1 MAEPAQVDEV
11 VQWQTYPSWRL
22 FTWLYFF
29 SLVTALRGGL
39 FLWFGVSGGEAW
51 LSGAGMLL
59 VCAALLRRWEKC
71 ILTSCRVIVR
81 NGYTGREIQAITLDD
96 IREVTI
102 KQGPI
107 ARVLRIGTVVIQSSR
122 GDRLMTL
129 RGINDPEIIKSR
141 IQALRPNRVT
151 AQQAARL

>member
-1 MAEPAQVDEV
+1 M
-11 VQWQTYPSWRL
+11 
-22 FTWLYFF
+22 
-29 SLVTALRGGL
+29 
-39 FLWFGVSGGEAW
+39 
-51 LSGAGMLL
+51 
-59 VCAALLRRWEKC
+59 
-71 ILTSCRVIVR
+71 R
-81 NGYTGREIQAITLDD
+81 NGYTGREIQAIMFDD

-107 ARVLRIGTVVIQSSR
+107 VRFLRIGTVVIQSSR

-129 RGINDPEIIKSR
+129 RGINDPEVIKSR